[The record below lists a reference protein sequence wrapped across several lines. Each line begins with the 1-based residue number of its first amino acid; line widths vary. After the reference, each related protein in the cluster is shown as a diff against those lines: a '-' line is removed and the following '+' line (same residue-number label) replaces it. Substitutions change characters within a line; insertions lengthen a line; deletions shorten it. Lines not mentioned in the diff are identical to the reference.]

1 MEIISESMVNGIPL
15 VLVVL
20 GLVEWSK
27 RLGVEGK
34 HLQILSML
42 IGVVLGVLYQYS
54 VFPLVTFSE
63 WFSAV
68 IYGLALGLV
77 ASGIYDAARSAVT
90 RG

>member
-1 MEIISESMVNGIPL
+1 MEIISESMINGIPL

-34 HLQILSML
+34 QLQILSML
-42 IGVVLGVLYQYS
+42 MGMVLGVLYQIS
-54 VFPLVTFSE
+54 QQPLVDFAS
-63 WFSAV
+63 WFGVV

-77 ASGIYDAARSAVT
+77 ASGIYDAARSAM

>member
-27 RLGVEGK
+27 RLGVSGQ

-42 IGVVLGVLYQYS
+42 IGVVLGILYQYS
-54 VFPLVTFSE
+54 VFPLTTFGE
-63 WFSAV
+63 WFGAV
-68 IYGLALGLV
+68 IYGLALGLI
-77 ASGIYDAARSAVT
+77 ASGVYDAVRSAVV

>member
-34 HLQILSML
+34 QLQILSML
-42 IGVVLGVLYQYS
+42 IGVVLGVLYQFS
-54 VFPLVTFSE
+54 QQPLEGFSD
-63 WFSAV
+63 WFGAI

-77 ASGIYDAARSAVT
+77 ASGIYDAVRSAVA

>member
-27 RLGVEGK
+27 RLGADGK
-34 HLQILSML
+34 QLQILSML

-54 VFPLVTFSE
+54 IFPLATFGE
-63 WFSAV
+63 WFGAA

-77 ASGIYDAARSAVT
+77 ASGVYDAVRSAVV